1 MNKGK
6 NTAIEGQDLEE
17 NVFRAFVDIVMYLRL
32 VKLLLQRLL
41 VIKCGCLWASWKWR
55 LKSVAL

>member
-17 NVFRAFVDIVMYLRL
+17 NVFRAFVDIFFILAVL
-32 VKLLLQRLL
+32 
-41 VIKCGCLWASWKWR
+41 IG
-55 LKSVAL
+55 

>member
-17 NVFRAFVDIVMYLRL
+17 NVFRAFVDIFYT
-32 VKLLLQRLL
+32 
-41 VIKCGCLWASWKWR
+41 GCVDRIRNSYILI
-55 LKSVAL
+55 

>member
-17 NVFRAFVDIVMYLRL
+17 NMFRAFVDISFIL
-32 VKLLLQRLL
+32 
-41 VIKCGCLWASWKWR
+41 AE
-55 LKSVAL
+55 